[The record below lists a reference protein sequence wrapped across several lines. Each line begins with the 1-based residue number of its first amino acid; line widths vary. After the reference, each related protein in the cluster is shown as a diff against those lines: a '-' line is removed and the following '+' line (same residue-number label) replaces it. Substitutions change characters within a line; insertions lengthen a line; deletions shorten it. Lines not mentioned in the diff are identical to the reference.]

1 MNLPNKLSL
10 FRLLLVPIILL
21 ILYSNI
27 SYNVDIATAIFIL
40 ASVTDLIDGY
50 IARSRNIITNLG
62 KFLDP
67 LVDKVL
73 VVSILIYLVYK
84 QIIPDWMAI
93 IIVAREF
100 MVSGLRILSASH
112 GIVIAASKLGKLKT
126 NSQIVAVIFAMQEWP
141 FYWWL
146 MFIAVI
152 LTIVSG
158 AHYIWKGRHLFKE

>member
-84 QIIPDWMAI
+84 QIIPDWMVI
-93 IIVAREF
+93 IIVAIQGMINF
-100 MVSGLRILSASH
+100 AG
-112 GIVIAASKLGKLKT
+112 
-126 NSQIVAVIFAMQEWP
+126 VAGPLQN
-141 FYWWL
+141 L
-146 MFIAVI
+146 
-152 LTIVSG
+152 
-158 AHYIWKGRHLFKE
+158 